1 MEHRQGR
8 LLGPRQGYKG
18 WFWDIKL
25 FVALTFAFWY
35 LLRIL
40 VTPEKCD
47 ACTNKAKSEKQIHLR
62 QAISSSC
69 IIINTIRRTV
79 SWGTRRYSYSLFK
92 KQLKPCHCPFW
103 MCPILACRQVHRQP
117 LQEKDSKPEKWT
129 LSFSFIETLRSCS
142 RAICPDQLTQIPGN
156 QCWPENKKIRN
167 FSLTKKIDT
176 FLANQEQE

>member
-8 LLGPRQGYKG
+8 LLGPRQGCKS
-18 WFWDIKL
+18 WLWDIKL
-25 FVALTFAFWY
+25 FVALIFAFWY
-35 LLRIL
+35 LLRIF

-69 IIINTIRRTV
+69 IIINTIRRKV
-79 SWGTRRYSYSLFK
+79 SWGTRRSSYSLFR

-129 LSFSFIETLRSCS
+129 LSLSFIETLRSCS

-167 FSLTKKIDT
+167 FSLTKKNWYIPC
-176 FLANQEQE
+176 